1 MRSSPPEHP
10 GATQATA
17 SGHLKLVGSPAHTAP
32 APPNVQAFRASRS
45 RRVRAGRVRWLV
57 ACDLAA
63 MVVAYVGAFG
73 AAELLAPPAT
83 NAPAGI
89 VTVTLLGSTLL
100 WLGLFAAY
108 RLYEGQTRNIS
119 PSTLDE
125 MGSLFHALLVGS
137 FVLLVVARGL
147 QKAEG
152 WQVYTAFEACVF
164 VGLMLL
170 TVPAMRSLVRSLL
183 LPRMLQPR
191 RALIVG
197 AGDVGQHMR
206 RKIEGGRYG
215 LDFVGFI
222 DDDPRYDEVVGRTF
236 ELTRKVDELDVDW
249 VILTTTGASYDE
261 TLDRVRAVRRPD
273 VHLSIVPSYFE
284 LFASNAS
291 MEDIEGVPVVNLP
304 PLRFSRSVLLVKRT
318 FDVMASGL
326 GLFVLS
332 PLLAAVALMI
342 KLDSPG
348 PVFFRQARHG
358 RGGKEF
364 RIVKFRTM
372 VADAESKRLE
382 MDHLNE
388 MEGGGPLFKMK
399 RDPRITRVGA
409 RLRQLSIDELPQ
421 LWNVLRGE
429 MSLVG
434 PRPFVV
440 HESERIT
447 GWANR
452 RLETTPGI
460 TGLWQALGRNE
471 IPFEEM
477 VKLDYVY
484 VTNWSLW
491 WDVKILCQT
500 IPVVFGRRGAY

>member
-1 MRSSPPEHP
+1 
-10 GATQATA
+10 
-17 SGHLKLVGSPAHTAP
+17 
-32 APPNVQAFRASRS
+32 
-45 RRVRAGRVRWLV
+45 
-57 ACDLAA
+57 
-63 MVVAYVGAFG
+63 
-73 AAELLAPPAT
+73 
-83 NAPAGI
+83 
-89 VTVTLLGSTLL
+89 
-100 WLGLFAAY
+100 
-108 RLYEGQTRNIS
+108 
-119 PSTLDE
+119 
-125 MGSLFHALLVGS
+125 
-137 FVLLVVARGL
+137 
-147 QKAEG
+147 
-152 WQVYTAFEACVF
+152 
-164 VGLMLL
+164 
-170 TVPAMRSLVRSLL
+170 
-183 LPRMLQPR
+183 MLQPR

-318 FDVMASGL
+318 FDVVASGL